1 VRVRHHA
8 EGDEVTATK
17 DQSAKAE
24 QIAMNARQIE
34 LAILRLIPRLD
45 ASEVASYGLADGRK
59 MIAGLAA
66 RYEAMARQRPAAA
79 A

>member
-1 VRVRHHA
+1 MSA
-8 EGDEVTATK
+8 INDERAR
-17 DQSAKAE
+17 AE

-45 ASEVASYGLADGRK
+45 AREVASYGLADGRK
-59 MIAGLAA
+59 VIAGLAA
-66 RYEAMARQRPAAA
+66 RYEAVARRRGPAAA